1 MGEFDRSEWY
11 VDNIPRNSND
21 YNRRKVQMA
30 FKPTQVTTNETRISY
45 EHLLKPYAN
54 QPGAE
59 EKYSITLL
67 IPKNDAAT
75 KQRIDAAIQAA
86 AQEGLA
92 SKWGGVRPAQLAI
105 PLYDGDGVRPNG
117 DAFGPECKG
126 HWVMTA
132 SSKQRPE
139 IVDLGLNPILDA
151 TQIYSGMYANV
162 NLNFFAYFN
171 SGKKGIGC
179 GLGPVQKT
187 RDGEPLGGRVSAA
200 EAFSAAPVQYS
211 APVPQQ
217 YAAPTSPP
225 SGAAMPAT
233 PTAGYPGAYQ
243 SPPSAPPWTP
253 PAQYGTPAQSY
264 AGAVDPITG
273 LPRA

>member
-1 MGEFDRSEWY
+1 
-11 VDNIPRNSND
+11 
-21 YNRRKVQMA
+21 MA

-45 EHLLKPYAN
+45 EHLLKPFAN
-54 QPGAE
+54 TPGAE

-67 IPKNDAAT
+67 IPKSDVAT

-86 AQEGLA
+86 AQEGVT
-92 SKWGGVRPAQLAI
+92 SKWNGVRPAQLAV

-117 DAFGPECKG
+117 EAFGPECKG

-139 IVDLGLNPILDA
+139 IVDLGLNPIIDA

-171 SGKKGIGC
+171 SGKKGVGC

-200 EAFSAAPVQYS
+200 EAFSAAPAQYS
-211 APVPQQ
+211 APAPQQ
-217 YAAPTSPP
+217 YAPP
-225 SGAAMPAT
+225 AQPQYGMP
-233 PTAGYPGAYQ
+233 YQ
-243 SPPSAPPWTP
+243 QQAVGAPPWTP
-253 PAQYGTPAQSY
+253 PTQYGAPQTTQY
-264 AGAVDPITG
+264 GAVDPITG
-273 LPRA
+273 RPI